1 MDINLNRNSETN
13 DSSGIFIFVFIVIAI
28 LFIFFW
34 MSNSPKKNYSKKQ
47 ENFRHTNAHNMMQN
61 SNMSNT
67 YSEYPMN
74 NINTYSEYPMNN
86 INTYSEYLM
95 NNNKE
100 KSNSNT
106 YLDDL
111 VDVEEINITDDYN
124 TIESSLS
131 NQNNMASEHMPSR
144 HMASEH
150 MPSRHMAS
158 EHMPSRHMAS
168 EHMPSRHMASEH
180 MPSKHM
186 ASEHM
191 PSGNMTNENMPSRHM
206 ASEHTETNNLV
217 NNLTNNNNVDISGF
231 LNGDK
236 SCNMSKMQKELVSD
250 YKKKYFNMYKHQIEC
265 PKECGLNNKGYNPMQ
280 GSCQLGDMKRCNLSE
295 NNDCEGIFTSDYNNP
310 DVFSLGFLALDNNN
324 KKSCVT
330 CTSNDNRQTANMKS
344 PSQVINEEDDV
355 EVNKRRLDNRNKFA
369 DFNNY
374 IEQNGVMETSVDK
387 LAEIRT
393 CTNGT
398 CGLESFGRKVSDVY
412 DNLLSTTYT
421 TNKKNCNP
429 GMISGVL
436 EDASMTSYL
445 EPLK

>member
-1 MDINLNRNSETN
+1 MDINLNKNLESN
-13 DSSGIFIFVFIVIAI
+13 DSSGIFIFVIIVIAI
-28 LFIFFW
+28 LFIYFW
-34 MSNSPKKNYSKKQ
+34 MGNSPKKIYSEQREK
-47 ENFRHTNAHNMMQN
+47 FRNMNTRNTMQPF
-61 SNMSNT
+61 NMSNT
-67 YSEYPMN
+67 YLENKMN
-74 NINTYSEYPMNN
+74 NMNIYSEDPINNIEQTYNRSPSYINTYSEDQM
-86 INTYSEYLM
+86 SA
-95 NNNKE
+95 
-100 KSNSNT
+100 
-106 YLDDL
+106 
-111 VDVEEINITDDYN
+111 EEINIIDDYN
-124 TIESSLS
+124 NKRSDLS
-131 NQNNMASEHMPSR
+131 NQNNMTSANMNVSNMNVSNMNAS
-144 HMASEH
+144 
-150 MPSRHMAS
+150 
-158 EHMPSRHMAS
+158 
-168 EHMPSRHMASEH
+168 
-180 MPSKHM
+180 
-186 ASEHM
+186 
-191 PSGNMTNENMPSRHM
+191 
-206 ASEHTETNNLV
+206 NNPV

-295 NNDCEGIFTSDYNNP
+295 NNDCEGIVTSDYNNP

-330 CTSNDNRQTANMKS
+330 CTSNDNRQTANMIS
-344 PSQVINEEDDV
+344 PSQVNNEDNDV
-355 EVNKRRLDNRNKFA
+355 EVNRRRLDNRNKFA

-412 DNLLSTTYT
+412 DNLLSSTYT

-436 EDASMTSYL
+436 EDASMTSYMQ
-445 EPLK
+445 PLNSQF

>member
-1 MDINLNRNSETN
+1 MDINLNKNLESN
-13 DSSGIFIFVFIVIAI
+13 DSSGIFIFVIIVIAI
-28 LFIFFW
+28 LFIYFW
-34 MSNSPKKNYSKKQ
+34 MGNSPKKIYSEQREK
-47 ENFRHTNAHNMMQN
+47 FRNMNTRNTMQPF
-61 SNMSNT
+61 NMSNT
-67 YSEYPMN
+67 YLENKMN
-74 NINTYSEYPMNN
+74 NMNIYSEDPINNIEQTYNRSPSYINTYSEDQR
-86 INTYSEYLM
+86 SA
-95 NNNKE
+95 
-100 KSNSNT
+100 
-106 YLDDL
+106 
-111 VDVEEINITDDYN
+111 EEINIIDDYN
-124 TIESSLS
+124 NKRSDLS
-131 NQNNMASEHMPSR
+131 NQNNMTSANMNVSNMNAS
-144 HMASEH
+144 
-150 MPSRHMAS
+150 
-158 EHMPSRHMAS
+158 
-168 EHMPSRHMASEH
+168 
-180 MPSKHM
+180 
-186 ASEHM
+186 
-191 PSGNMTNENMPSRHM
+191 
-206 ASEHTETNNLV
+206 NNPV

-295 NNDCEGIFTSDYNNP
+295 NNDCEGIVTSDYNNP

-330 CTSNDNRQTANMKS
+330 CTSNDNRQTANMIS
-344 PSQVINEEDDV
+344 PSQVNNEDNDV
-355 EVNKRRLDNRNKFA
+355 EVNRRRLDNRNKFA

-412 DNLLSTTYT
+412 DNLLSSTYT

-436 EDASMTSYL
+436 EDASMTSYMQ
-445 EPLK
+445 PLNSQF

>member
-1 MDINLNRNSETN
+1 
-13 DSSGIFIFVFIVIAI
+13 
-28 LFIFFW
+28 
-34 MSNSPKKNYSKKQ
+34 MSNSPKKIYSEQ
-47 ENFRHTNAHNMMQN
+47 RENFIDMNTRNMMQL

-67 YSEYPMN
+67 YSEDQMN
-74 NINTYSEYPMNN
+74 AEEININDDYNIRESDLYNQNNMNTYSEDQMYYEDQMNSEEIN
-86 INTYSEYLM
+86 INDDYNIKESDLYNQNNMNTYSEEKIYNTTPSYINTFADDQM
-95 NNNKE
+95 NA
-100 KSNSNT
+100 
-106 YLDDL
+106 D
-111 VDVEEINITDDYN
+111 EINIINNN
-124 TIESSLS
+124 TKESDLS
-131 NQNNMASEHMPSR
+131 NQNNMTSA
-144 HMASEH
+144 
-150 MPSRHMAS
+150 
-158 EHMPSRHMAS
+158 
-168 EHMPSRHMASEH
+168 
-180 MPSKHM
+180 
-186 ASEHM
+186 
-191 PSGNMTNENMPSRHM
+191 NMNILNM
-206 ASEHTETNNLV
+206 NNSNNSV
-217 NNLTNNNNVDISGF
+217 NNLTNNNNVNISGF

-295 NNDCEGIFTSDYNNP
+295 NNDCQGIVTSDYNNP

-324 KKSCVT
+324 NKSCVT
-330 CTSNDNRQTANMKS
+330 CTSNDNRQTVNMKS
-344 PSQVINEEDDV
+344 PSEVNNEDNDV
-355 EVNKRRLDNRNKFA
+355 EVNRRRLDNRNKFA

-421 TNKKNCNP
+421 TNKNNCNP

-436 EDASMTSYL
+436 EDASMTSYMQ
-445 EPLK
+445 PLN